1 MKSEKVVCSPLYIFR
16 AEYLNNST
24 MRTSKIERIQWSTL
38 SSEQWRAYSVVNVTK
53 PTPKEF
59 STEVENRANTPYD
72 PLMGEQRG
80 KCGTCFKSS
89 MECPGHFGNI
99 ILPIHVYNKVFTIM
113 TIKLLQCICPRCARL
128 RIIPDHM
135 RMLGLLGCKGFSRLK
150 AIAEKCN
157 KSFKV
162 CPWEDCREP
171 LIYFSLPVKKK
182 GEHGVIYYTVGT
194 NGTAKGNVKRE
205 EYSATDAYD
214 VFSRISDEDLELIG
228 FNDSLLSNILYKNPN
243 FLPSE
248 QYSHAHQFRPE
259 SMIYTDIPVLPP
271 ISRAY
276 IQDEDGIKDD
286 DITTKYNELLKSIN
300 LYKTFEESPNK
311 TGEKKS
317 TVSTRRGR
325 VKTKADVERDIMEHV
340 WTLTNNKDEKGKSNN
355 VTKAYRSI
363 VCRLIYKDGRIQQN
377 VGGKR
382 TNYSARTVII
392 GGGIR
397 LKNDE
402 LGVPRDIAEIESKPI
417 FVGPWN
423 IEEVQSLVANKKAN
437 YVIRITD
444 GEVIKIN
451 LAQKSDKGAG
461 YIIQYGDTVGRH
473 LQDGDIVFF
482 NRQPTLRIE
491 SMMAFRVKIVE
502 GLSFMLGLAWTKGFN
517 ADFDGFRSG
526 AFQLPEDHLN

>member
-1 MKSEKVVCSPLYIFR
+1 MSV
-16 AEYLNNST
+16 
-24 MRTSKIERIQWSTL
+24 SKIEKIQWSTL
-38 SSEQWRAYSVVNVTK
+38 SSEQWRAYAVVNVTK
-53 PTPKEF
+53 PSPKEY
-59 STEVENRANTPYD
+59 SNDVENRANTPYD
-72 PLMGEQRG
+72 PLMGEQRDLA
-80 KCGTCFKSS
+80 KCATCFKTS

-99 ILPIHVYNKVFTIM
+99 ILPFCVYNRIFTAM
-113 TIKLLQCICPRCARL
+113 TIKLLQCVCPHCARL
-128 RIIPDHM
+128 RIIPSHM
-135 RMLGLLGCKGFSRLK
+135 KMLGLLKYKGFAKLK
-150 AIAEKCN
+150 AIADKCN

-171 LIYFSLPVKKK
+171 LIYFSMPVKKK

-194 NGTAKGNVKRE
+194 GTSSGKRE
-205 EYSATDAYD
+205 EYIADDAFD
-214 VFSRISDEDLELIG
+214 VFSRISDEDLELMG
-228 FNDSLLSNILYKNPN
+228 FNDALLKHLQYINSD
-243 FLPSE
+243 FLPNE
-248 QYSHAHQFRPE
+248 MYSHAHQFRPE
-259 SMIYTDIPVLPP
+259 SMIYTDVPVLPP
-271 ISRAY
+271 ISRSY

-286 DITTKYNELLKSIN
+286 DITTKYNELIKSIN
-300 LYKTFEESPNK
+300 IYKTFKSENDDAG
-311 TGEKKS
+311 TRKS

-340 WTLTNNKDEKGKSNN
+340 WTLANNKDEKGKSTN
-355 VTKAYRSI
+355 VNKAYRSI

-423 IEEVQSLVANKKAN
+423 IEEVQNLIKNKQAN
-437 YVIRITD
+437 YVIRIID
-444 GEVIKIN
+444 GETTKTN
-451 LAQKSDKGAG
+451 LTQRSDRNSEFVLK
-461 YIIQYGDTVGRH
+461 YGDTVGRH

-502 GLSFMLGLAWTKGFN
+502 GMAFMLGLAWTRGFN
-517 ADFDGFRSG
+517 ADFDGPRFGISFKLVPR
-526 AFQLPEDHLN
+526 N